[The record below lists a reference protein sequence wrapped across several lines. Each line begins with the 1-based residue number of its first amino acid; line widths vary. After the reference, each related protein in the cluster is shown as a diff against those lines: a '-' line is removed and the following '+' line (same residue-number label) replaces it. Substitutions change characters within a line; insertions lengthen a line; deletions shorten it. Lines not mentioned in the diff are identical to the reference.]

1 MLPSQ
6 LLRGRKT
13 HSSADRPQKTPTDT
27 VRLSFLNMDATLE
40 IKEQNPYIYWDF
52 FSCTWCSVRLNRFK
66 SITEKYKSYV
76 PSLSRW
82 SEDLYLSPWV
92 FHVLSLPNPLPL
104 QKSKQIG
111 KMRGVGSGCAQ
122 VSLTSCRSPHCA
134 CATAALSLGNVSSPH
149 LETSKHTT
157 LSAWETPVCFY
168 LKYLLDPLGLYLKLP
183 SW

>member
-13 HSSADRPQKTPTDT
+13 HSSVDRPQKTPTDT
-27 VRLSFLNMDATLE
+27 VRLSFMNMDATLE

-104 QKSKQIG
+104 QKSKQLG
-111 KMRGVGSGCAQ
+111 KMRGVGSQ
-122 VSLTSCRSPHCA
+122 VVRRSPWPHA
-134 CATAALSLGNVSSPH
+134 APHTAPALQP
-149 LETSKHTT
+149 
-157 LSAWETPVCFY
+157 LSALGMCPAPSWS
-168 LKYLLDPLGLYLKLP
+168 LKTHYPLGLGNPCLFLP
-183 SW
+183 